1 MYLARGE
8 MRISFWRKLVFS
20 VGQLGNAGY
29 DQLIATFLVFFL
41 VDVVH
46 LDPWLTS
53 MAYLLS

>member
-1 MYLARGE
+1 